1 MTPTP
6 SSQSIKFAG
15 DIYIAR
21 LDIVSSD
28 NYKVDITDQMIGI
41 EMYEDM
47 FSPFTSMSIT
57 VKESLD
63 FISALPL
70 RGEEVLNIE
79 MKTPTFEGVDKV
91 IKGKFYIYKISDR
104 QEMTD
109 RNLVYTLHCIS
120 YEALVDLNSKQSKAH
135 SGNIGEIATSL
146 LKSEGLNS
154 NKNANV
160 EPTKNAIK
168 YISNFWSPVKNL
180 NFLANAAITKSGSP
194 SYFFYENRSGFNFIS
209 LETLYQQK
217 PYQKF
222 IKDNY
227 ARDTSEN
234 GGTSYRNLDRDYQR
248 ILEFKANPVF
258 DTLNYMSKGAYAS
271 RMFAYDLVT
280 KKYTAKDFNTLN
292 NFQNMPKLNSKALY
306 TEYKPVSPSNLIFN
320 EIKHYGVHSGFADT
334 SNTSSQQMRAA
345 MVQSL
350 RSFSVNITVFGRTD
364 YTIGQKVYLEIP
376 RSAVI
381 NKKDQ
386 RDDKS
391 GYVDDVYSGNYI
403 VTAINHIINR
413 QGHTCVMEL
422 SKESTID

>member
-1 MTPTP
+1 MTP

-21 LDIVSSD
+21 LDIVSSA
-28 NYKVDITDQMIGI
+28 NYKIDITDQMIGI

-70 RGEEVLNIE
+70 RGEEVLNID
-79 MKTPTFEGVDKV
+79 MRTPTFEGVDKV

-120 YEALVDLNSKQSKAH
+120 YEALVDLNSKQSKAY
-135 SGNIGEIATSL
+135 SGNIAEIASNFI
-146 LKSEGLNS
+146 KSEGLNT
-154 NKNANV
+154 NKNVNI
-160 EPTKNAIK
+160 ESTKNAFK
-168 YISNFWSPVKNL
+168 YVSNFWSPVKNL
-180 NFLANAAITKSGSP
+180 NFLSNIAITKNGSP
-194 SYFFYENRSGFNFIS
+194 SYFFYENRSGFNFVS
-209 LETLYQQK
+209 LESLYQQQT
-217 PYQKF
+217 YQKF

-227 ARDTSEN
+227 TRDSSNN
-234 GGTSYRNLDRDYQR
+234 GGTSYRNIDRDYQR

-258 DTLNYMSKGAYAS
+258 DTLKYMSKGAYAS

-280 KKYTAKDFNTLN
+280 KKYTSKDFITLN
-292 NFQNMPKLNSKALY
+292 NFQNMPKLNPKALY
-306 TEYKPVSPSNLIFN
+306 TDYKPVSPVNLIFN
-320 EIKHYGVHSGFADT
+320 EIKHYGVHNGFADT
-334 SNTSSQQMRAA
+334 SNVMSQQMRAA
-345 MVQSL
+345 MIQSL
-350 RSFSVNITVFGRTD
+350 RSFSVQITVFGRTD
-364 YTIGQKVYLEIP
+364 YTIGQKMYLEIP
-376 RSAVI
+376 RAAVI

-386 RDDKS
+386 PEAKN
-391 GYVDDVYSGNYI
+391 GYIDDVYSGNYI